1 MYARARMRLGIQGA
15 WLYLKG
21 LIHSEDSYLM
31 PLTAKE
37 TETEDLVDATLIFIG
52 IGFKRLEYL
61 SVMLLQEMR
70 TDEMD

>member
-1 MYARARMRLGIQGA
+1 
-15 WLYLKG
+15 
-21 LIHSEDSYLM
+21 M

-70 TDEMD
+70 TAEMD